1 MLKQCAHKKGGTLV
15 EVGFK
20 DGNDNPEICNE
31 AGLIEKNF
39 IIM

>member
-1 MLKQCAHKKGGTLV
+1 MLKNVPIKKEELV